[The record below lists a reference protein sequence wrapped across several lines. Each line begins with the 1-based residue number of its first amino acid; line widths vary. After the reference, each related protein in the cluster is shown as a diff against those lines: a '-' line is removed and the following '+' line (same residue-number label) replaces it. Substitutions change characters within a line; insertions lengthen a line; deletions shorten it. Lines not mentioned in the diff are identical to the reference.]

1 MTERSRY
8 NVGYGKPPEHGKFR
22 RGKSGNPLG
31 RPKKQPPQGLDALL
45 IEELLSTVTVH
56 TNGKSKKLPKMEVVV
71 KRFVAKAMEGD
82 LQALRFLL
90 SMPFVRT
97 ITPPVMFP
105 LLNSVQLEFIESVR
119 QQAKDFLA
127 AEEERPRRGQS
138 SDD

>member
-1 MTERSRY
+1 MTDRSHY
-8 NVGYGKPPEHGKFR
+8 NIGYGKPPEHGKFR

-56 TNGKSKKLPKMEVVV
+56 TNGKSKKLRKMKVIV

-82 LQALRFLL
+82 LRALRFLL
-90 SMPFVRT
+90 GMPFVRT
-97 ITPPVMFP
+97 IAPPLIFP
-105 LLNSVQLEFIESVR
+105 TLNSEAQKMVDNVR
-119 QQAKDFLA
+119 KQAQKFLA
-127 AEEERPRRGQS
+127 AEERKTRRGQL